1 VKWPRE
7 SSFGD
12 QAVRDLAWLLFSPPL
27 LRASCAGAPL
37 ASVPKTDALMDWLA
51 ALDRKPAGLHA
62 HARKPGLVRVG
73 LYAEALLEYFLMHGP
88 GPRLIAANVPL
99 RSQGRTIGEVDFL
112 VETREGVRLHWE
124 LAVKFYLHIAD
135 GGNASLADYVGPNL
149 QDRFDLKHA
158 RLLDHQLALSGRPEF
173 ASLGFDGPWRAEMFV
188 KGRMFY
194 RTMDAH
200 PDAHPDAHADARAVQ
215 APELDLDHPSGWW
228 KTISEWQKESRQSVC
243 GVLPR
248 LSWIAPGGLD
258 AREGAALIDN
268 ESALE
273 AQIRNLR
280 APLMVAAYVSGKDG
294 SWLQQS
300 CGFVV
305 PDDWPDLA
313 RAYAQTARPTTT

>member
-1 VKWPRE
+1 VKGPQE

-27 LRASCAGAPL
+27 LRTSRAGAPL
-37 ASVPKTDALMDWLA
+37 ASLRKTDALMDWLA
-51 ALDRKPAGLHA
+51 VLDRKPAALHA
-62 HARKPGLVRVG
+62 HVRKPGLVRVG

-99 RSQGRTIGEVDFL
+99 RSKGRTIGEVDFL
-112 VETREGVRLHWE
+112 VETGAGVRLHWE
-124 LAVKFYLHIAD
+124 LAIKFYLHIAD

-158 RLLDHQLALSGRPEF
+158 RLLNHQLALSGRPEF

-194 RTMDAH
+194 RDRES
-200 PDAHPDAHADARAVQ
+200 HAVHT
-215 APELDLDHPSGWW
+215 PELDDAHPSGWW
-228 KTISEWQKESRQSVC
+228 KTISEWQKESPHGVC

-248 LSWIAPGGLD
+248 LSWIAPSVLD
-258 AREGAALIDN
+258 AREGAMLIDN

-273 AQIRNLR
+273 EQIRNLR
-280 APLMVAAYVSGKDG
+280 APLMVAAYVGRKDG
-294 SWLQQS
+294 SWLEQS
-300 CGFVV
+300 CGLIV

-313 RAYAQTARPTTT
+313 RAYAQSARPTTT